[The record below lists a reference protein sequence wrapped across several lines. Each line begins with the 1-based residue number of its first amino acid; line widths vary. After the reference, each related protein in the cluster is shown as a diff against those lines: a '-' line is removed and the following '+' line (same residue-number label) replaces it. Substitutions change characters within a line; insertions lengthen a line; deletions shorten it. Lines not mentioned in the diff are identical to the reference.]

1 MAAALHRVTVEELKH
16 ALTLAEGS
24 ALPKAV
30 TDGSSDGLLE
40 ETLLHVC
47 DLVVGRINACPQNAR
62 LATGLCK
69 VPAECVGTVLVLA
82 QHRIL
87 SKLPGMA
94 EALEGASRAAEYQQ
108 ACRALEALAACELLP
123 VYEAADGEL
132 ADGGADGG
140 GVGVA
145 GRAAVDWML

>member
-1 MAAALHRVTVEELKH
+1 MAAALHRVTVDELKH

-24 ALPKAV
+24 MLPKAV

-47 DLVVGRINACPQNAR
+47 DLVVGRINACPQNVR

-69 VPAECVGTVLVLA
+69 VPAECVSTALVLA

-94 EALEGASRAAEYQQ
+94 EVLEGASRAAEYQQ
-108 ACRALEALAACELLP
+108 ACRTLEALAACELVP
-123 VYEAADGEL
+123 VYAAADDEL
-132 ADGGADGG
+132 ADAGDTGG
-140 GVGVA
+140 GVAVA
-145 GRAAVDWML
+145 GCPAVDWLL